1 MALTVT
7 KAIAD
12 SHMRH
17 STFLRSGTRTAADFT
32 VDLGFTP
39 ARVTVTNLTDRISA
53 TWFAVV
59 GDDKQ
64 LVQVAAGTVTY
75 EDGGLVVE
83 NDRVLAVTVATVGLE
98 TDDDDVLIEAWG

>member
-1 MALTVT
+1 MALEVT

-17 STFLRSGTRTAADFT
+17 STFLRSGERTAADFT

-39 ARVTVTNLTDRISA
+39 SRVTVTNLTDRVSA
-53 TWFAVV
+53 TWHKLL
-59 GDDKQ
+59 GDAKQ
-64 LVQVAAGTVTY
+64 VVQVAAGTVTY
-75 EDGGLVVE
+75 ADGGLAVE
-83 NDRVLAVTVATVGLE
+83 NDRVLAVTVATAGLE